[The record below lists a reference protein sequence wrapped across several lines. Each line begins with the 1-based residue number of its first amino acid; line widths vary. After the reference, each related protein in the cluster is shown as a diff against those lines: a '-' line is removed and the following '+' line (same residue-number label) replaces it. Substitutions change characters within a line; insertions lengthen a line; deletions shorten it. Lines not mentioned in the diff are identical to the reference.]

1 MTSRQYLFLN
11 RKEIDVESQQ
21 IPFVRRML
29 KRLNAPL
36 IANTYITWHRIES
49 EIWNKVERK
58 KKFRCAWKKY
68 TNHVDC
74 VLAHFQ
80 DDGAELSFFL
90 QSAFEWF
97 SDGRKRN
104 IFFPIYFIHRTHTH
118 SLIRIFWWYD
128 IFLYLA
134 KQLTAFFHSPF
145 RAFAQTLSNHKL
157 SMALYSTYTTSF
169 TSPNRSK
176 G

>member
-58 KKFRCAWKKY
+58 KKFRCA
-68 TNHVDC
+68 
-74 VLAHFQ
+74 
-80 DDGAELSFFL
+80 
-90 QSAFEWF
+90 
-97 SDGRKRN
+97 
-104 IFFPIYFIHRTHTH
+104 
-118 SLIRIFWWYD
+118 
-128 IFLYLA
+128 
-134 KQLTAFFHSPF
+134 
-145 RAFAQTLSNHKL
+145 
-157 SMALYSTYTTSF
+157 
-169 TSPNRSK
+169 
-176 G
+176 